1 MSDSKLLRG
10 TFVLTLGTYVSRILG
25 MIYLFP
31 FAILV
36 GTVGGALFGYGYN
49 QYAIYLSIATAG
61 MPCIGPA

>member
-49 QYAIYLSIATAG
+49 QYAIYLST
-61 MPCIGPA
+61 